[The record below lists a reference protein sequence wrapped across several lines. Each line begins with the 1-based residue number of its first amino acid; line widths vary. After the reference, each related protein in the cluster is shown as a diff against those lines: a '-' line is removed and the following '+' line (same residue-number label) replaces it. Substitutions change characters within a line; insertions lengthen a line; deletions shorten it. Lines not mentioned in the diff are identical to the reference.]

1 MPHVEVGQGPLALLR
16 CPQAHPPRQAA
27 LATSRVCSGPLH
39 ELTAA
44 HCTNLQRPIAR
55 RLALPSTTYYY
66 YYCRVS
72 ALLTHPQ
79 RERAGAG
86 RERARAAAESSLCV
100 KI

>member
-1 MPHVEVGQGPLALLR
+1 MGRNPYIFD
-16 CPQAHPPRQAA
+16 
-27 LATSRVCSGPLH
+27 

-72 ALLTHPQ
+72 ALLTHPL
-79 RERAGAG
+79 RRTLPASSRASLACLTLALCAVCVLPTYNMRTCSPRPSAG
-86 RERARAAAESSLCV
+86 SGSNFRNRGY
-100 KI
+100 